1 MLDDGSV
8 SSSLAEDWKLK
19 GELSMLFTLGL
30 AKENIDAPV
39 STPGDAKE
47 DDDAAV
53 ELKLNIISLFAMV
66 VAVDGESKEK
76 DDVQLGEEVFG
87 TSKEN
92 SLEDVQDLGAIKDPL
107 SVFGA
112 EVIENIS

>member
-39 STPGDAKE
+39 STPG
-47 DDDAAV
+47 DAAV